1 MLRVGIE
8 DDMGADP
15 LMLEALDKVEKNIG
29 KPLLKDDANGMSIWK
44 KELDQ
49 INQKWV
55 FFFVHLWVSDILFS
69 FCIFLCLSL

>member
-1 MLRVGIE
+1 MFRVGIE

-49 INQKWV
+49 INQK
-55 FFFVHLWVSDILFS
+55 
-69 FCIFLCLSL
+69 

>member
-1 MLRVGIE
+1 MSSCQQWFHPHPHIFYMLRVGIE

-49 INQKWV
+49 INQK
-55 FFFVHLWVSDILFS
+55 
-69 FCIFLCLSL
+69 